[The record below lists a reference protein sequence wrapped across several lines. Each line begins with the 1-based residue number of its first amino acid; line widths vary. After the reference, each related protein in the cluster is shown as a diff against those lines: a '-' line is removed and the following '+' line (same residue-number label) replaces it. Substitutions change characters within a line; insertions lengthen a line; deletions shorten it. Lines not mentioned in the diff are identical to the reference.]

1 MKTSHRA
8 KPFIQ
13 NEFDL
18 QKNEPADGTRVH
30 LKETRKWRI
39 VRIIILVTEVSFL
52 AHLVYTFV

>member
-18 QKNEPADGTRVH
+18 QKNEPAGGTRVH
-30 LKETRKWRI
+30 LKETRKWLI

-52 AHLVYTFV
+52 THLV